1 MPGKRDDKTT
11 DLTVKILRE
20 IRDAARQ
27 TNVRLDQ
34 TNARLDSLQ
43 HETNARLDQTN
54 SRLDSL
60 QREMRESIGQTNTR
74 LDSLQREMRKGFEH
88 VGQRIDNLLLGPHRE
103 DHEQIH
109 ERLERI
115 ERHLDLSTP

>member
-1 MPGKRDDKTT
+1 MGKRDETVT

-20 IRDAARQ
+20 IRDETRQ
-27 TNVRLDQ
+27 TNTRLDQTNACLDSLQHEMHESIGQTNARLDGLQHEMGQ

-43 HETNARLDQTN
+43 HE
-54 SRLDSL
+54 
-60 QREMRESIGQTNTR
+60 MRR
-74 LDSLQREMRKGFEH
+74 GFDK

-109 ERLERI
+109 QRLDRI
-115 ERHLDLSTP
+115 EQHLNLTGT